1 MISSNDF
8 RPGVTVEIDGNVW
21 QVVDFQHVKPGKG
34 AAFVRTKMKN
44 LQTGSVVERTFN
56 AGEKVPKAH
65 VDRRRMQYL
74 YESDGSYTFMDNETY
89 DQVELTLEQ
98 LGDAKNFLLEN
109 MEVSKA
115 DMIVSLAGRDKGQ
128 LFFVVDTDEQ
138 YVYLADGKG
147 RRLESPK
154 RKKRRHVRKLP
165 LYPSRVAEKLRNG
178 DKVLNSEL
186 RRELAVFGQTFNSQN
201 QGG

>member
-1 MISSNDF
+1 M
-8 RPGVTVEIDGNVW
+8 
-21 QVVDFQHVKPGKG
+21 
-34 AAFVRTKMKN
+34 
-44 LQTGSVVERTFN
+44 
-56 AGEKVPKAH
+56 
-65 VDRRRMQYL
+65 
-74 YESDGSYTFMDNETY
+74 
-89 DQVELTLEQ
+89 EL
-98 LGDAKNFLLEN
+98 
-109 MEVSKA
+109 SKA

-138 YVYLADGKG
+138 YVYLADGKS
-147 RRLESPK
+147 RKLEKPK

>member
-1 MISSNDF
+1 M
-8 RPGVTVEIDGNVW
+8 EIDKSSLV
-21 QVVDFQHVKPGKG
+21 
-34 AAFVRTKMKN
+34 
-44 LQTGSVVERTFN
+44 
-56 AGEKVPKAH
+56 
-65 VDRRRMQYL
+65 
-74 YESDGSYTFMDNETY
+74 
-89 DQVELTLEQ
+89 
-98 LGDAKNFLLEN
+98 
-109 MEVSKA
+109 VSKA
-115 DMIVSLAGRDKGQ
+115 GRDQGQ
-128 LFFVVDTDEQ
+128 LFFVIDTDDQ
-138 YVYLADGKG
+138 FVYLADGKG